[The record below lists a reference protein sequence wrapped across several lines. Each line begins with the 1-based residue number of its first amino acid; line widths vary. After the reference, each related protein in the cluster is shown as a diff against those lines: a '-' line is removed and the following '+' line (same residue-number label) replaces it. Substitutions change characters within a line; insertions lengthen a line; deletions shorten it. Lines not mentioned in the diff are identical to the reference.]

1 MPVNTEVKGT
11 LAKLLATENLNVEHR
26 NVETAYFDVLNRI
39 LCLPIWKDV
48 SADVYDMLVGHEVG
62 HALYTP
68 VEYGEVSQDLPQ
80 DVLNV
85 LEDVRVEKLMKRRY
99 PGLSKSF
106 YRGYNELNDKDFFE
120 LDGKDISKMSLIDRI
135 NVHYKCGVFG
145 NRTIVPFERDEMQ
158 WVNRAADTETFEDT
172 VQLATDLVEY
182 LKLKKEEQM
191 QQTNISTP
199 QTQSGGGDQQGED
212 EVPQSGGPANSQ
224 MQDNGGR
231 SSSQPQD
238 TQDGGDTTQERGGS
252 PIGGKNEVTDEF
264 KSETYRALTE
274 NQQNLV
280 DKKAK
285 EYVYVNLPTVNL
297 DKMIV
302 SYKKTF
308 VDFNEFMKNQRNRHS
323 DQVTSVAKKYKD
335 YKKESI
341 KTVNYL
347 AKEFECKKAADQ
359 YHRAN
364 TANTGVLD
372 TQKLHTFKW
381 NEDLFK
387 KVTTIPDGKNH
398 GLVFYLDWSGSMS
411 SCMTSTLKQ
420 LYDLIWFCK
429 KVGIPFRVYA
439 FSDSHMNSTMFP
451 GTPSENKVDYLT
463 IDHQFRLFE
472 FFSSR
477 MNAQTLDKMMEYM
490 YYNCDHFYNYNNKGE
505 YNYEYGLSGTPL
517 VETIVTTPQVVEKFK
532 SEEKV
537 QKVNVVYL
545 TDGEA
550 AHPHYNKYIPALR
563 SVSDQPMYGDRVYVV
578 RDPKSRYQCQL
589 EYDNN
594 GITNSFVEYISNIVD
609 YNLLGFRLCTK
620 SEVHVQANIAQKT
633 LSESADLIKEWE
645 KNKSVAIKGA
655 GFDELYLMQLPK
667 HNQNRY
673 TYWNPDDQP
682 TDDFEVKD
690 TSSKGQLATAFKKH
704 MTGKMINKTILSKFV
719 GQVA

>member
-1 MPVNTEVKGT
+1 MTVNTEVKGT

-26 NVETAYFDVLNRI
+26 NVPTAYFDIENRI

-68 VEYGEVSQDLPQ
+68 SDYGALAKTVPQ
-80 DVLNV
+80 DILNV

-106 YRGYNELNDKDFFE
+106 FRGYTELDEKDFFE
-120 LDGKDISKMSLIDRI
+120 IQGKDLSKMALIDRI
-135 NVHYKCGVFG
+135 NVHFKCGVFG
-145 NRTIVPFERDEMQ
+145 NRTIVPFDREEIQ
-158 WVNRAADTETFEDT
+158 WVNRTADTETFDDI
-172 VQLATDLVEY
+172 VDLAFDLMEY
-182 LKLKKEEQM
+182 LKRKQEEQVKVDM
-191 QQTNISTP
+191 P
-199 QTQSGGGDQQGED
+199 APAQTQFGGGDQVEQEQ
-212 EVPQSGGPANSQ
+212 QSGPSDSDVEGSGSQ
-224 MQDNGGR
+224 TEG
-231 SSSQPQD
+231 
-238 TQDGGDTTQERGGS
+238 TQEGGDTTPEMGGS
-252 PIGGKNEVTDEF
+252 NNGAGRNETVDEF
-264 KSETYRALTE
+264 TSETQRAMDD
-274 NQQNLV
+274 NRQDLV
-280 DKKAK
+280 DKNAK
-285 EYVYVNLPTVNL
+285 EYVYASIPTVNL

-302 SYKKTF
+302 PFKKTYG
-308 VDFNEFMKNQRNRHS
+308 DFEIWASNQKVVNEDTYSKS
-323 DQVTSVAKKYKD
+323 LDKYRT

-411 SCMTSTLKQ
+411 QTMVPTLKQ

-439 FSDSHMNSTMFP
+439 FSDACHNDHLFP
-451 GTPSENKVDYLT
+451 GVPVEEKLNDIH
-463 IDHQFRLFE
+463 IDKSFRLFE

-490 YYNCDHFYNYNNKGE
+490 YYNCDSFYNSNGSYNFD
-505 YNYEYGLSGTPL
+505 YSLSGTPL
-517 VETIVTTPQVVEKFK
+517 VETIITTPQVLNKFK

-545 TDGEA
+545 SDGEA
-550 AHPHYNKYIPALR
+550 CHPQYNKFVTAMNKVYG
-563 SVSDQPMYGDRVYVV
+563 QPMYGDRICVI
-578 RDPKSRYQCQL
+578 RDPKSRYQRQIDL
-589 EYDNN
+589 GK
-594 GITNSFVEYISNIVD
+594 GITNAFVEYISNIVD
-609 YNLLGFRLCTK
+609 ANLLGFRLCSK
-620 SEVHVQANIAQKT
+620 SEVRLQANLAGMDFMDA
-633 LSESADLIKEWE
+633 ADLNKEWE

-667 HNQNRY
+667 SSYNVYR
-673 TYWNPDDQP
+673 YWNPQDKE
-682 TDDFEVKD
+682 TDNQIVVKD
-690 TSSKGQLATAFKKH
+690 NSSKAQLASAFKKH
-704 MTGKMINKTILSKFV
+704 MNGKMINKTILSKFV

>member
-1 MPVNTEVKGT
+1 MSVNTEVKGT

-68 VEYGEVSQDLPQ
+68 VDYGAVSQTVPQ
-80 DVLNV
+80 DILNV

-99 PGLSKSF
+99 PGLAKSF
-106 YRGYNELNDKDFFE
+106 FRGYTELDEKNFFE
-120 LDGKDISKMSLIDRI
+120 IQGKDLSKMSLIDRI
-135 NVHYKCGVFG
+135 NVHFKCGVFG
-145 NRTIVPFERDEMQ
+145 NRTIVPFEREEMQ
-158 WVNRAADTETFEDT
+158 WVNRTAETETFDDM
-172 VQLATDLVEY
+172 VDLAMELTEY
-182 LKLKKEEQM
+182 LKRKKEEM
-191 QQTNISTP
+191 QKVEAPAPAQSDAGGAETP
-199 QTQSGGGDQQGED
+199 QEEQTQSGPIDSEQEGTG
-212 EVPQSGGPANSQ
+212 
-224 MQDNGGR
+224 
-231 SSSQPQD
+231 SSTEQT
-238 TQDGGDTTQERGGS
+238 TQDGGDTTQEMSDGPGPLGGR
-252 PIGGKNEVTDEF
+252 NEVADEF
-264 KSETYRALTE
+264 TSETYRALTD

-280 DKKAK
+280 DKKAR
-285 EYVYVNLPTVNL
+285 EYVYTSIPTVNL
-297 DKMIV
+297 NNMIV

-308 VDFNEFMKNQRNRHS
+308 ADF
-323 DQVTSVAKKYKD
+323 TKYASEQKDKYEKSYDCILQKYRD

-387 KVTTIPDGKNH
+387 KVTSLPDGKNH

-411 SCMTSTLKQ
+411 NSMVATLKQ
-420 LYDLIWFCK
+420 LYDLMWFCK

-439 FSDSHMNSTMFP
+439 FSDARHNDHLFP
-451 GTPSENKVDYLT
+451 GIPVENKVNYMN
-463 IDHQFRLFE
+463 IDSSFRLFE
-472 FFSSR
+472 FFSSK

-490 YYNCDHFYNYNNKGE
+490 FYNCEHFYSYSTEGQ
-505 YNYEYGLSGTPL
+505 YNYEYSLSGTPL
-517 VETIVTTPQVVEKFK
+517 AETIITTPQVIEKFK

-545 TDGEA
+545 SDGESA
-550 AHPHYNKYIPALR
+550 YPQYNKLVPALKE
-563 SVSDQPMYGDRVYVV
+563 VVAQPMYGDRVYVL
-578 RDPKSRYQCQL
+578 RDPKSRYQRQM
-589 EYDNN
+589 EFDRN
-594 GITNSFVEYISNIVD
+594 GITNSFVNYISNIVD
-609 YNLLGFRLCTK
+609 CNLLGFRLCTK
-620 SEVHVQANIAQKT
+620 SEIRLQASLANMDFVQVGN
-633 LSESADLIKEWE
+633 LIKDWE
-645 KNKSVAIKGA
+645 KNKSVAISNC
-655 GFDELYLMQLPK
+655 GFKELYLMQLPK
-667 HNQNRY
+667 ENINNYR
-673 TYWNPDDQP
+673 YWNPDGKKNDNEI
-682 TDDFEVKD
+682 EVKENA
-690 TSSKGQLATAFKKH
+690 TKGQLATAFKKH